1 MYALR
6 PNWTSYFPQTG
17 HFHYT
22 GTNAH
27 SGMRR
32 KDKQGDE
39 TMAWE
44 VLRAA
49 PTLKLATTSPDGE
62 PLLRTV
68 HGVVLDGAVLFHSAV
83 RGEKL
88 QAIGR
93 PAVLSAD
100 EVLAEVPSTWL
111 DPERACP
118 ATTLYRSAMVHG
130 KLTERTE
137 GKAEAMQAI
146 MERFQ
151 PQGGHT
157 PFGEGFYERA
167 LRGIKVLQVVPER
180 IASKAALG
188 QGRSEAWRRA
198 VAEGLWRTGQLRGLR
213 AMLEAQWLQLR
224 PSCAQLQPVMG
235 PEEVDATVALLQDT
249 YWNRGLPHEV
259 IASAQL
265 GSPAWVGAMHEGEVV
280 ATARAITD
288 TSKLAYVMDVA
299 VRPDWQGRGLGRE
312 LMALLMEHPAV
323 ARCRRVELHTKTAG
337 PFYERLGFC
346 PAVDPDWRQSW
357 RFLRA

>member
-1 MYALR
+1 
-6 PNWTSYFPQTG
+6 
-17 HFHYT
+17 
-22 GTNAH
+22 
-27 SGMRR
+27 MRR
-32 KDKQGDE
+32 RDKQEDE
-39 TMAWE
+39 TTAWE
-44 VLRAA
+44 VFRAA
-49 PTLKLATTSPDGE
+49 PTLRLATTTTTGE
-62 PLLRTV
+62 PVLRTV
-68 HGVVLDGAVLFHSAV
+68 HGVVFEGALIFHSAV
-83 RGEKL
+83 KGEKL

-100 EVLAEVPSTWL
+100 EVLAEVPSSWL

-130 KLTERTE
+130 LLTERTE
-137 GKAEAMQAI
+137 RKAEAMQAL

-167 LRGIKVLQVVPER
+167 LRGIKVLEVVPER
-180 IASKAALG
+180 IGSKAALG
-188 QGRSEAWRRA
+188 KGRPEAWRRA

-213 AMLEAQWLQLR
+213 AMLDAEWLQLR

-235 PEEVDATVALLQDT
+235 PNEAEATVDLLQDT
-249 YWNRGLPHEV
+249 YWNRGLPREV

-265 GSPAWVGAMHEGEVV
+265 GSPAWVGAVHEGEVI

-288 TSKLAYVMDVA
+288 TAKLAYVMDVA
-299 VRPDWQGRGLGRE
+299 VRPDWQGRGLGRDV
-312 LMALLMEHPAV
+312 MALLMEHPAV

-337 PFYERLGFC
+337 PFYERLGFS
-346 PAVDPDWRQSW
+346 PAVDPEWRQAW
-357 RFLRA
+357 RFDRVSSGASRARAALEGRGGSG